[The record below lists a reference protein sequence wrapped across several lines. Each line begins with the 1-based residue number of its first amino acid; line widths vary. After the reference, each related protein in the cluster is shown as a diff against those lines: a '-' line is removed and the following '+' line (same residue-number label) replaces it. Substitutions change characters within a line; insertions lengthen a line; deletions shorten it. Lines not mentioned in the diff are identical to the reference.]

1 LIPLPVLEY
10 ESQTDTLTLLGP
22 SCMSISRPL
31 NTSTASATDFSIK
44 FVGSYSWLRVGK
56 ISAASSSASAAGSD
70 DDDDSSSATG
80 KSLLS
85 FAPHNLAEETLQVR
99 NASLF

>member
-1 LIPLPVLEY
+1 
-10 ESQTDTLTLLGP
+10 
-22 SCMSISRPL
+22 MSISRPL

-56 ISAASSSASAAGSD
+56 ISAASSSSSSSAAGSD
-70 DDDDSSSATG
+70 DDDSSSSATA

>member
-1 LIPLPVLEY
+1 
-10 ESQTDTLTLLGP
+10 
-22 SCMSISRPL
+22 MSISRPL

-56 ISAASSSASAAGSD
+56 ISAASSSSSAAGSD
-70 DDDDSSSATG
+70 DDDSSSSSATA